1 MTKHIL
7 VTDVF
12 LRDGLQDEPALV
24 SVEDRVKIA
33 YQLADAGVSRMEVAS
48 FVNPTRV
55 PQMAGAEEIVA
66 YLTADDNFPSQITS
80 LALNGRG
87 VERAIA
93 AGDHAVQV
101 VLSASEEHSKA
112 NAGQT
117 VDEALDGLIASIQK
131 YSNVEFFAGIST
143 AFRCPFEGYIPAER
157 LVRIVGKL
165 LDAGVTTIGLA
176 DTLGTTEPDYLAN
189 SLDTVMS
196 EFPQANYSLHLH
208 NAHGRALENVDL
220 AVERGVT
227 MFDAALGGFGG
238 CPFAPGAA
246 GNLST
251 TELVAH
257 LHRQGFETGIDEA
270 KLAAVSAA
278 AIETVDASA
287 KVAGSRSTPW

>member
-66 YLTADDNFPSQITS
+66 QLLQDPEFNAKITS
-80 LALNGRG
+80 LVLNGKG
-87 VERAIA
+87 VDRALA
-93 AGDHAVQV
+93 AGDHAIQL

-117 VDEALDGLIASIQK
+117 VDEALDGLIGATK
-131 YSNVEFFAGIST
+131 NYPNVEFFAGVST

-176 DTLGTTEPDYLAN
+176 DTLGTTEPDYLGN

-196 EFPQANYSLHLH
+196 EFPEANYSLHLH
-208 NAHGRALENVDL
+208 NAHGRALESVDL
-220 AVERGVT
+220 AIERGVT
-227 MFDAALGGFGG
+227 MFDAALAGFGG

-251 TELVAH
+251 AELVAH
-257 LHRQGFETGIDEA
+257 LNRQGFDTGIDEA
-270 KLAAVSAA
+270 KLDAVSAA

-287 KVAGSRSTPW
+287 KVAG

>member
-1 MTKHIL
+1 MTKQIL

-12 LRDGLQDEPALV
+12 LRDGLQDEPAVV
-24 SVEDRVKIA
+24 SVEDRIQIA
-33 YQLADAGVSRMEVAS
+33 YQLADAGIQRMEVAS
-48 FVNPTRV
+48 FVNPKRV

-66 YLTADDNFPSQITS
+66 HLTADEIFPAQITS
-80 LALNGRG
+80 LVLNSRG
-87 VERAIA
+87 TERAIA
-93 AGDHAVQV
+93 SGDHAVQV

-117 VDEALDGLIASIQK
+117 VDEALGGLIASTQK
-131 YSNVEFFAGIST
+131 YQNVEFFAGVST

-165 LDAGVTTIGLA
+165 LEAGVTTIGLA
-176 DTLGTTEPDYLAN
+176 DTLGTTEPDYLVN

-196 EFPQANYSLHLH
+196 EFPDAKYSLHLH
-208 NAHGRALENVDL
+208 NAHGRALESVDL
-220 AVERGVT
+220 AIERGVT
-227 MFDAALGGFGG
+227 MFDAALAGYGG

-251 TELVAH
+251 AELVAH

-270 KLAAVSAA
+270 KLDVVSAT
-278 AIETVDASA
+278 AIEIVDASG
-287 KVAGSRSTPW
+287 KVAG